1 MRMKHIDHV
10 GIMVADERRSTD
22 FYCNVMLFNLV
33 ERVAMPNGTVLLFIR
48 AGTSQE
54 AGLFKLIVRPDGV
67 QPVAPFPPG
76 TAGITHVC
84 MEVDSLDEWIER
96 LEHFEV
102 PITSGPS
109 ELQFPSGRVRLLFC
123 RDPDGVS
130 LELYERERDV

>member
-1 MRMKHIDHV
+1 MKHIDHV

-22 FYCNVMLFNLV
+22 FYCDVMQFNLI
-33 ERVAMPNGTVLLFIR
+33 ERFALPNGTVLVFLR

-54 AGLFKLIVRPDGV
+54 AGLFELIVRPEGV
-67 QPVAPFPPG
+67 APVAPFPPG

-96 LEHFEV
+96 LKGHDV

-109 ELQFPSGRVRLLFC
+109 ALQFPSGRVRLLFC
-123 RDPDGVS
+123 KDPDGVS
-130 LELYERERDV
+130 LELYEREHDV